1 MKHFGAAL
9 VKAGA
14 QFITENYVSS
24 PPAAWIVD
32 SAGNVFEL
40 GPHRYVD
47 PNADFRQRYDTDPRG
62 EFAFNVLVNGQ
73 NSGEFASRIERRD
86 GRVRIYTRGGW
97 KVWNGKS
104 FF

>member
-1 MKHFGAAL
+1 MRNFGSAL
-9 VKAGA
+9 VNAGA
-14 QFITENYVSS
+14 QFITEHYVSS

-40 GPHRYVD
+40 GTNRYVD
-47 PNADFRQRYDTDPRG
+47 PNAPFHMRLSTDPRG
-62 EFAFNVLVNGQ
+62 EFAFNVIMN
-73 NSGEFASRIERRD
+73 NMDTGEYASRIERRN
-86 GRVRIYTRGGW
+86 GRIRIFTRDGW